1 MLPFSAPTAAAV
13 LSAAAATF
21 ELTAPFTA
29 ALERTPQLAEVF
41 YDLKKFLEESKA
53 AVPPQLASH
62 EAAKTKPGTIGS
74 GRPQVQFAKK

>member
-1 MLPFSAPTAAAV
+1 M
-13 LSAAAATF
+13 
-21 ELTAPFTA
+21 
-29 ALERTPQLAEVF
+29 F